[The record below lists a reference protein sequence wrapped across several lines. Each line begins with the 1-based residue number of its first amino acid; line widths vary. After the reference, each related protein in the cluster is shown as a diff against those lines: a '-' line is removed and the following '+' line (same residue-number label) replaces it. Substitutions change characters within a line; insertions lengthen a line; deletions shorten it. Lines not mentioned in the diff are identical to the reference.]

1 MSKEVTI
8 EMIQEILKR
17 LDQMQEEIDL
27 IGDIIGRDGDVI
39 IGREEWCLLKF
50 ILIIPPL
57 FLFLFFIL
65 FLIIV
70 TV

>member
-1 MSKEVTI
+1 MSKEVTF

-39 IGREEWCLLKF
+39 TGRED
-50 ILIIPPL
+50 
-57 FLFLFFIL
+57 
-65 FLIIV
+65 
-70 TV
+70 